1 MSPKGQ
7 MMSQWE
13 KLIIS
18 EAQEIRSN
26 AVGSLK
32 INVIEIV
39 IIVRRTIG

>member
-1 MSPKGQ
+1 MSPNGQ

-32 INVIEIV
+32 INIVEINV
-39 IIVRRTIG
+39 IIGRII